1 MFLGYNYFMAKYTK
15 KEVEILI
22 KEINSAYEFTGEY
35 INNATPLRL
44 KHLACGKTIKRTL
57 GSFKKT
63 QKCPHC
69 QNGRNKWNTKK
80 VKVYIDDVTNG
91 EYSLVSEYKH
101 FKEYIAVRHNKCE
114 NEYQVSFDAFK
125 SGNRCPRCGREKIT
139 KKQLKS
145 QSDFEREVAELTN
158 NMFEVVSEYKGAFK
172 EVELFHKKCGKNIRK
187 IPHNFLNRPSCPN
200 CGGFSTWN
208 TDEYNEHV
216 MSITDGEYCVI
227 GEYVSDKKGKVTF
240 NHKKCGRNFQMLSS
254 NFVSGEQRCP
264 FCKMNVSKAENK
276 IRKLLEQ
283 MKVDFIEQYRFHD
296 CTDKSTLPFDFAII
310 DKGNVIG
317 LIEYDGIQHFRGWG
331 NNKDDLLS
339 IKKRDE
345 IKNNYCHTNRIPLFR
360 INYKSYSE
368 LENKIKEAINWIQQ
382 QNMLKES
389 SPGTS

>member
-1 MFLGYNYFMAKYTK
+1 
-15 KEVEILI
+15 
-22 KEINSAYEFTGEY
+22 
-35 INNATPLRL
+35 
-44 KHLACGKTIKRTL
+44 
-57 GSFKKT
+57 
-63 QKCPHC
+63 
-69 QNGRNKWNTKK
+69 
-80 VKVYIDDVTNG
+80 
-91 EYSLVSEYKH
+91 
-101 FKEYIAVRHNKCE
+101 
-114 NEYQVSFDAFK
+114 
-125 SGNRCPRCGREKIT
+125 
-139 KKQLKS
+139 
-145 QSDFEREVAELTN
+145 
-158 NMFEVVSEYKGAFK
+158 
-172 EVELFHKKCGKNIRK
+172 
-187 IPHNFLNRPSCPN
+187 
-200 CGGFSTWN
+200 
-208 TDEYNEHV
+208 
-216 MSITDGEYCVI
+216 
-227 GEYVSDKKGKVTF
+227 
-240 NHKKCGRNFQMLSS
+240 MLSS

-276 IRKLLEQ
+276 IRKFLEQ

-389 SPGTS
+389 SQGTS